1 MEQIAA
7 ALALNARNEVSWRS
21 ALRYHKEARTT
32 LLEMLEHSGD
42 HERRQT
48 FACMLAA
55 RCRSDE
61 AETPAALPPA
71 AAGDSSHMAAL
82 LQVFLHHQVDGSI
95 AGRRI
100 GQITSHVKIAYWAT
114 PVSSVRGRGEG
125 VGRPSAKTV
134 GGETVY

>member
-48 FACMLAA
+48 LHACSLLAA
-55 RCRSDE
+55 DLMRPR
-61 AETPAALPPA
+61 PPP
-71 AAGDSSHMAAL
+71 HCL
-82 LQVFLHHQVDGSI
+82 LQLQGTVRTWRPCFKCFCITRSRADGSVKSHHMSKLPTGLPLSPMCEGEEKAS
-95 AGRRI
+95 AGRRRKLLE
-100 GQITSHVKIAYWAT
+100 VKLCTKAW
-114 PVSSVRGRGEG
+114 
-125 VGRPSAKTV
+125 
-134 GGETVY
+134 